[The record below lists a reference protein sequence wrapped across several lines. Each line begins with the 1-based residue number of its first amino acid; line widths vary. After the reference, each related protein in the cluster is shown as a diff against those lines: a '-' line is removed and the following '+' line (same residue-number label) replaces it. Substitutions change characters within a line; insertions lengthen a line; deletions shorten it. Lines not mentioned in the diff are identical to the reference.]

1 MLRSF
6 TRAALCAL
14 AFLSAAAPLR
24 AEVSEL
30 RISRQP
36 GLVYLAMIVMEQER
50 LIEKRAAEAGLGAIR
65 MNWVTFT
72 SGGASVDALLSGNVD
87 FVTSGA
93 SNMLLLW
100 DKTKGE
106 VQGIASAAA
115 LPMVLVTRD
124 PNVKTLGDF
133 SGADRIAVPTVKIS
147 MQAVT
152 LQIAADRMLGEGAR
166 ARLDAL
172 TVQLGHP
179 DALAALSNEKSEVN
193 SHFSIPPYLSQELAL
208 PGAHA
213 VLSSNDVYGG
223 SVSNGVIFG
232 TRAFVRANP
241 KLMAAFHAAL
251 RDAMEIIS
259 KDPLRA
265 ANSYLA
271 ATKEKVSAEF
281 LVKEITAP
289 GAVYSVA
296 PSYTLAVAEHL
307 ARIGVIKT
315 KPARW
320 QDYFFE
326 ALHGEKGS

>member
-1 MLRSF
+1 MLKSSA
-6 TRAALCAL
+6 RAALCAL
-14 AFLSAAAPLR
+14 AMLAAAPLR

-36 GLVYLAMIVMEQER
+36 GLVYLAMIVLEQEK
-50 LIEKRAAEAGLGAIR
+50 LIEKQAAAAGLGAVK

-87 FVTSGA
+87 FVTSGS
-93 SNMLLLW
+93 SNLLLLW

-115 LPMVLVTRD
+115 LPMVIVTRN
-124 PNVKTLGDF
+124 PAVKTLADF
-133 SGADRIAVPTVKIS
+133 SERDRIAVPTVKIS

-152 LQIAADRMLGEGAR
+152 LQIAADRMLGPGAR
-166 ARLDAL
+166 EKLDAI

-179 DALAALSNEKSEVN
+179 DAFAALSNEKSEVN
-193 SHFSIPPYLSQELAL
+193 SHFSIPPYVNQELAL
-208 PGAHA
+208 PNAHG
-213 VLSSNDVYGG
+213 VLASVDVYGG

-232 TRAFVRANP
+232 TRAFVTANP

-251 RDAMEIIS
+251 REAMEIIA

-265 ANSYLA
+265 ANDYIA
-271 ATKEKVSAEF
+271 ATREKVSAEN

-289 GAVYSVA
+289 GAVFAVA

-315 KPARW
+315 KPAKW

-326 ALHGEKGS
+326 AIHAEKGS